1 MIKSIFVQKV
11 FAACS
16 HNATGTTTSCTTITS
31 PFGPVGLPSI
41 LGTVYTLFMFIV
53 GLVFFILIIVSGI
66 KIISSGGNREK
77 IAGAQKTLVAAI
89 IGLVIILLASVILK
103 LLGGLIPGGQNLGL

>member
-16 HNATGTTTSCTTITS
+16 ASSGCTTVSS
-31 PFGPVGLPSI
+31 PFGGGLSLPNI
-41 LGTVYTLFMFIV
+41 LHMLYIVFLFIV

-77 IAGAQKTLVAAI
+77 IASAQKTLVSAI
-89 IGLVIILLASVILK
+89 IGLVIILLASVILG
-103 LLGGLIPGGQNLGL
+103 LLSSIIPGGQNFGL